1 VAHERIWRIQGLTEG
16 KDADVNIEGG
26 KFLLT
31 GGASLIGAHITEHL
45 LKAGAKEVVLFD
57 NYSLGSPDT
66 IQDLIKDPRVKLVRG
81 DILRMNELYDAL
93 EGVNGV
99 FAAAGFLTLPLSLNP
114 TLGLSVNVMGQ
125 LNVFEACRYRGVGK
139 VIFSSS
145 VAVYSDPR
153 AEILDEDEPF
163 AWTKLQPGGALY
175 GASKIIGENLGRL
188 YHDKYGVQAISLRYS
203 SVYGERQ
210 HYRAVN
216 ALYIIETYDRI
227 MRGEAPVIPD
237 DGSEVHDY
245 IHAADVARASL
256 AAMQSDVS
264 RESFN
269 VATGVST
276 SLNELVA
283 IIQKVMGTNL
293 KPEYKTPVGKIRATS
308 SSTLKFS
315 NKKIEKMLGW
325 RPEISIEDGIRRV
338 IDWRKAQDAQ

>member
-1 VAHERIWRIQGLTEG
+1 MKIQ
-16 KDADVNIEGG
+16 GG

-31 GGASLIGAHITEHL
+31 GGVSLIGSHITEHL
-45 LKAGAKEVVLFD
+45 LTAGAREVVLFD

-66 IQDLIKDPRVKLVRG
+66 IRDLLQDTRVKLVRG
-81 DILRMNELYDAL
+81 DILHMNELYDAL
-93 EGVNGV
+93 EGVDGV

-114 TLGLSVNVMGQ
+114 PLGLSVNVMGQ
-125 LNVFEACRYRGVGK
+125 LNVYEACRYRGVGK
-139 VIFSSS
+139 VVFSSS

-153 AEILDEDEPF
+153 AEIIDEAEPF
-163 AWTKLQPGGALY
+163 AWNKLQPGGALY
-175 GASKIIGENLGRL
+175 GASKIIGENLGLL
-188 YHDKYGVQAISLRYS
+188 YHDKHGLKSISLRYS

-216 ALYIIETYDRI
+216 SLYIIETYDRI
-227 MRGEAPVIPD
+227 ARGKRPIIPD

-256 AAMQSDVS
+256 MAMESDVS

-276 SLNELVA
+276 SLNQLVE
-283 IIQKVMGTNL
+283 IVQKIVGSNL
-293 KPEYKTPVGKIRATS
+293 KPEYMTPVGKIRATS

-325 RPEISIEDGIRRV
+325 RPEVSIEDGIRRV
-338 IDWRKAQDAQ
+338 IEWRKAQDK